1 MPYLGNFGLEFQK
14 ITVIFEINTLKFVK
28 NDSLIHTVNFGR
40 ESVFLKCPGIHFF

>member
-40 ESVFLKCPGIHFF
+40 ESVFL